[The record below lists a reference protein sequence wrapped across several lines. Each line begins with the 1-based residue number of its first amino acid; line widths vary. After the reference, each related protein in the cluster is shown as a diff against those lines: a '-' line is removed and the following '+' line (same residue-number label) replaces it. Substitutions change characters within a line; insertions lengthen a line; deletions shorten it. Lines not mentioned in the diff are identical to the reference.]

1 MLAVGEEAL
10 RHDQMQVVLCTRHG
24 DIEQAAFFLDLRGGA
39 DAEVGRHA
47 AVHGVEQIDR
57 LPLLPLGGMDRGQDQ
72 VILVEQRH
80 AGLVAGRV
88 GRIQSEFGQETLARR
103 IPGGDLLELE
113 QICSPRFGIFMN
125 TMRARV
131 ADRRFVGLV
140 GKFLK
145 AGVLAEDQFLRTD
158 NGTPQ
163 GGIISPLLANIALS
177 AIEERYERW
186 TYHRSKLQDRR
197 LSDGAAAAR
206 GARGRDHKARRCVFF
221 PIRYADDFVVL
232 VSGTEEDAIA
242 EKEALANYL
251 RQTTGLELSP
261 EKTKITPV
269 TEGFEF
275 LGFHVAMRWDK
286 RYGYFPRVEI
296 PKAKAADLRH
306 KIKVLTKV
314 NTNLVTLGR
323 KLEELNFI
331 LRGWSGYYRHCARAG
346 KVFTAIDWF
355 VARRI
360 WCWLRKK
367 YRKARARDIMRF
379 FGPSSRRPTRRLWRE
394 GPREQ
399 YVLAWTSITRF
410 LLGWMKPPPFAIS
423 SGEPDAYRKAHVRF
437 GERR

>member
-1 MLAVGEEAL
+1 
-10 RHDQMQVVLCTRHG
+10 
-24 DIEQAAFFLDLRGGA
+24 
-39 DAEVGRHA
+39 
-47 AVHGVEQIDR
+47 
-57 LPLLPLGGMDRGQDQ
+57 
-72 VILVEQRH
+72 
-80 AGLVAGRV
+80 
-88 GRIQSEFGQETLARR
+88 
-103 IPGGDLLELE
+103 
-113 QICSPRFGIFMN
+113 
-125 TMRARV
+125 
-131 ADRRFVGLV
+131 
-140 GKFLK
+140 
-145 AGVLAEDQFLRTD
+145 
-158 NGTPQ
+158 
-163 GGIISPLLANIALS
+163 
-177 AIEERYERW
+177 
-186 TYHRSKLQDRR
+186 
-197 LSDGAAAAR
+197 
-206 GARGRDHKARRCVFF
+206 
-221 PIRYADDFVVL
+221 VVL

-296 PKAKAADLRH
+296 PKAKVADLRH

-314 NTNLVTLGR
+314 NTNLVPLGR

-367 YRKARARDIMRF
+367 YRKERARDIMRF

-437 GERR
+437 GERHEKPPAARRNWSSSPTLPFYASVEQRDDPDLRASRSPSADPANAVSWRLPATKPGNSASGPPCLRSPPSGSART